1 MPMGRSTSDPFCKE
15 TQPIPM
21 LKTTSIFT
29 PADVPTLTYVSR
41 GNKTYETDLR
51 QALQIP
57 KMIVSISGPSKSGKT
72 TLVQKVISQ
81 DNLIQVYGASIRKA
95 EDLWTNV
102 LAWMGGP
109 IEISETTGTKSTG
122 TFTATGGGKLGI
134 PLVAEGS
141 ATAQASGGFDRSSTT
156 TEKRAVSLI
165 DQVVKDIAA
174 SDFIVF
180 VDDFHYIEKT
190 VREEIGKQIKE
201 AAERGV
207 KICTASVP
215 HRADDVVRSNTE
227 LRGRVTAIDM
237 LYWDISELQQIAY
250 KGFRELNVD
259 LSPKVLADFAAE
271 AFGSPQLMQAI
282 CLNFCFQFNLDQQL
296 PEQRRMEIS
305 DIQIAKIL
313 ERTSTT
319 TDFSTMLA
327 VLHAGPKQRG
337 TERKQYKFTDKST
350 GDVYRCLLLALKAD
364 PPQLS
369 FRYDELLKRSA
380 AVCDDESPVGS
391 SVAESLLQM
400 SRLAKSVQSAPVIE
414 WDEDVLDIVEPY
426 FLFFLR
432 CSPFLNRFS

>member
-1 MPMGRSTSDPFCKE
+1 
-15 TQPIPM
+15 M
-21 LKTTSIFT
+21 LKATSIFT

-41 GNKTYETDLR
+41 SEKTYEADLR
-51 QALQIP
+51 RALEIP

-72 TLVQKVISQ
+72 TLVQKIVSQ
-81 DNLIQVYGASIRKA
+81 DNLIQVYGASIRTA

-102 LAWMGGP
+102 LAWMGGS
-109 IEISETTGTKSTG
+109 IELSDTVGSKVSGGLTV
-122 TFTATGGGKLGI
+122 TGGGKLAI
-134 PLVAEGS
+134 PFIAEGS
-141 ATAQASGGFDRSSTT
+141 ATTQATGGIDRTSTT

-165 DQVVKDIAA
+165 DQIVKDIAS
-174 SDFIVF
+174 SDYVVF

-237 LYWDISELQQIAY
+237 HYWDVTELQQIAI
-250 KGFRELNVD
+250 KGFNELNIN
-259 LSPKVLADFAAE
+259 LASKVLTDFAVE

-282 CLNFCFQFNLDQQL
+282 CLNFCFQCNLDAQL
-296 PEQRRMEIS
+296 PDHRHIDVSDVEI
-305 DIQIAKIL
+305 ARIL

-319 TDFSTMLA
+319 TDFSTMLS

-337 TERKQYKFTDKST
+337 TERKQYMFTDGSS

-369 FRYDELLKRSA
+369 FRYDELLKRSG
-380 AVCDDESPVGS
+380 AVCKNESPVGS

-400 SRLAKSVQSAPVIE
+400 SKLAKSVQSASVIE

-432 CSPFLNRFS
+432 CSPFLNRFN